1 MKEKYQVT
9 KKKKKIKRRNALIKL
24 EIKKLKRNNKNRGM
38 RIKRRLKMQL
48 SKTEQYK
55 NNTFATMVDTFP
67 ITQSHDED

>member
-1 MKEKYQVT
+1 
-9 KKKKKIKRRNALIKL
+9 
-24 EIKKLKRNNKNRGM
+24 M